1 MPTTSKVNG
10 LSGLAP
16 LQKIGIANPEATPE
30 ERYGGPVNPYHAS
43 WGEKARPYPW
53 ESSLDPSGSHGPYG
67 LENQMLGDEFW
78 FIEPGG
84 MPSDDPAF
92 DYEMPSITRSHGA
105 PHTAP
110 LSGKAPSQ
118 YEAICTQLEQSA
130 EMHGAGTN
138 ASTGMATWDSPLQ
151 DHWYEIWNVSPGHT
165 DIPKAPGAIGNN
177 AFGFGVNDRPMN
189 TYAKINEFG
198 FESAHI
204 HRRYAMNSIPGNY
217 MWLRPGGRP
226 MVKSLAGP
234 ARPAIGNDSPFFGD
248 DLGMA
253 FDYHGAILQTTPP
266 EYVPP
271 PQPFLAPSIDA
282 QYGNAFGTDGVEL
295 Y

>member
-1 MPTTSKVNG
+1 MPTSGLSG

-16 LQKIGIANPEATPE
+16 LQQIEIANSFATPE
-30 ERYGGPVNPYHAS
+30 ERYGGPVNPYHQS
-43 WGEKARPYPW
+43 WGERARPYPW
-53 ESSLDPSGSHGPYG
+53 ESSIDPSGSHGPYG
-67 LENQMLGDEFW
+67 AENQMLGDEFW

-105 PHTAP
+105 PHHVT

-118 YEAICTQLEQSA
+118 YDSICNQLGQSA

-138 ASTGMATWDSPLQ
+138 ASTQMSTWDSPLQ
-151 DHWYEIWNVSPGHT
+151 DNWLEIWNITPGHT

-177 AFGFGVNDRPMN
+177 AFGVGVNDRPMN
-189 TYAKINEFG
+189 AYAKKNEFG
-198 FESAHI
+198 FDSAHM
-204 HRRYAMNSIPGNY
+204 HRRYAQSSIPGNY
-217 MWLRPGGRP
+217 FWMKPGGRP
-226 MVKSLAGP
+226 MIKTLAGP

-248 DLGMA
+248 DLGIA
-253 FDYHGAILQTTPP
+253 FNYDGAILQNQPK

-282 QYGNAFGTDGVEL
+282 QYGNPYGTDGVEL